1 MISDGITSCIWSLKT
16 TNTSSIMEL
25 HFDSFNS
32 QKYKHSRKS
41 GLYISMAHSISENSG
56 YKINKSPNK
65 SHLYRKM
72 LAAVEQFYFD
82 TV

>member
-16 TNTSSIMEL
+16 TNTSSIMEF

-41 GLYISMAHSISENSG
+41 GLYISMAHCNNDISA
-56 YKINKSPNK
+56 YKINDLK
-65 SHLYRKM
+65 YKM
-72 LAAVEQFYFD
+72 FLKGLF
-82 TV
+82 

>member
-1 MISDGITSCIWSLKT
+1 MTSDGIISCIWSLKT

-41 GLYISMAHSISENSG
+41 GLSISMAHCISDISG
-56 YKINKSPNK
+56 
-65 SHLYRKM
+65 
-72 LAAVEQFYFD
+72 
-82 TV
+82 